1 MPKQKSLSEGVRA
14 FIWLHTRLRK
24 ELHAFLE
31 DVCQTGQ
38 LPQVWRVE
46 VEISG
51 KKVLAYESVA
61 TFSGGPEAAE
71 IILSKEN
78 IGEDAVAQVKE
89 NAQT

>member
-1 MPKQKSLSEGVRA
+1 MTAYTSAQR
-14 FIWLHTRLRK
+14 
-24 ELHAFLE
+24 LHAFLE

-38 LPQVWRVE
+38 LPQVWRVK

-61 TFSGGPEAAE
+61 TFSAGPEATE
-71 IILSKEN
+71 IVLFKEN
-78 IGEDAVAQVKE
+78 SGEDAVAQVKE